1 MMHMQTRC
9 KGSNSYSDLQALL
22 QVGGQAIEQE
32 NGSIQFRFNSDIA
45 YREYRR
51 IRREQKE
58 GMKRENAVR
67 TSNPGSGGTSS

>member
-1 MMHMQTRC
+1 MHMQTRC
-9 KGSNSYSDLQALL
+9 KGSNTFSDLLALS

-32 NGSIQFRFNSDIA
+32 NGSIQFRFSSDVA

-67 TSNPGSGGTSS
+67 TSYPNAGGTSS

>member
-1 MMHMQTRC
+1 MHMQTRC
-9 KGSNSYSDLQALL
+9 KGSNSYSDLQALM
-22 QVGGQAIEQE
+22 QVGGQAVEKE
-32 NGSIQFRFNSDIA
+32 NGIVMFIFSNDVA

-67 TSNPGSGGTSS
+67 TSYPDTRTGMVD